1 MNNSK
6 KKFLSVVALA
16 TSAFVSLPFAGGL
29 VSAAPVS
36 EEPNYYLARPVIKP
50 AYNNVVEVRNSR
62 ELSEA
67 LRNAKPNDI
76 VRFKNDINL
85 DCDLILDHSAQLDL
99 GGHKLTVRKDGNIK
113 IGKKT
118 FSHKDKHEIY
128 HPGYYRTV
136 ADDSY
141 TYDGNG
147 NRTGTKV
154 TYRQIWVDGRTET
167 VYTNVYNYDDSIDV
181 LFKNGVIVKAN
192 GVDGRDGKT
201 DVSSGYNGCN
211 GETPAAPISIVS
223 GKLRLGSIFV
233 KGGKGGNGGNGG
245 YQSLWHIPF
254 GGGSAGNGGNGGN
267 GGMAICLESDHAK
280 YSLESDADLIKGKPG
295 KGGKAGVPNPH
306 YWIYRGW
313 KGSDGRDGE

>member
-6 KKFLSVVALA
+6 KKIISVLASATCALA
-16 TSAFVSLPFAGGL
+16 SLPFAGGL
-29 VSAAPVS
+29 VSAAPAS
-36 EEPNYYLARPVIKP
+36 GESNYYVARSVVQP
-50 AYNNVVEVRNSR
+50 AYNNIVEVRNSR

-76 VRFKNDINL
+76 VRLKNDINL
-85 DCDLILDHSAQLDL
+85 DCDLILDHSVQLDL

-118 FSHKDKHEIY
+118 FSHKDKREIY
-128 HPGYYRTV
+128 HEGYSKMV

-141 TYDGNG
+141 SYD
-147 NRTGTKV
+147 NRDHVRKKV
-154 TYRQIWVDGRTET
+154 KYRQIWVPGHTET

-181 LFKNGVIVKAN
+181 LFKNGIIVKAN
-192 GVDGRDGKT
+192 GVNGNDGKI
-201 DVSSGYNGCN
+201 DSDDGYNGYN
-211 GETPAAPISIVS
+211 GETPVAPISIVS
-223 GKLRLGSIFV
+223 GKLHLKSIFV
-233 KGGKGGNGGNGG
+233 KGGNGGNGGNGG

-254 GGGSAGNGGNGGN
+254 GGGDAGNGGNGGN
-267 GGMAICLESDHAK
+267 GGMAISIESDHGK
-280 YSLESDADLIKGKPG
+280 YSLEDDADLIKGKPG
-295 KGGKAGVPNPH
+295 KGGKAGEPNPH